1 MAYVTKDTLVDI
13 FFDTEK
19 FYTTDEFLSESV
31 RASINGTIFYGAD
44 DYPPLPAKKFDKTTV
59 TVVRKRTFEAAIS
72 AQRKHL
78 EARIAVHNFASA
90 TNPGGGVKFGSRAQE
105 EALCRCS
112 TLYPVLNTE
121 ENFQRYYNVNR
132 KRNSA
137 LYDDACIYTPEIII
151 CKSDVDKPARLP
163 RDKWD
168 TVDVVTIAAPNLQKH
183 PADNKYNPYSGK
195 PAQIS
200 DEELFALQERRLR
213 HMFTVVAHNG
223 AEIFVTGAFGCGA
236 FSNNPEIVARAY
248 KKVLPEF
255 DGYFKEIVF
264 AIYCHPQSPTN
275 FEVFKKIFTGETT

>member
-1 MAYVTKDTLVDI
+1 MTYVSKDALVDI

-19 FYTTDEFLSESV
+19 FYTTDEFLREAV
-31 RASINGTIFYGAD
+31 RTSIAGTKFYGAE
-44 DYPPLPAKKFDKTTV
+44 DYPPLPAKKFQKTAV
-59 TVVRKRTFEAAIS
+59 TVVRKRSFDAAIS

-90 TNPGGGVKFGSRAQE
+90 TNPGGGVKHGSRAQE

-112 TLYPVLNTE
+112 TLYPVLDTK
-121 ENFQRYYNVNR
+121 ENWQRYYKVNR
-132 KRNSA
+132 QRNDS
-137 LYDDACIYTPEIII
+137 LYDDACIYTPEIIV
-151 CKSDVDKPARLP
+151 CKSDIEKPARLP

-168 TVDVVTIAAPNLQKH
+168 NVDVITVAAPNLRER
-183 PADNKYNPYSGK
+183 PNNTYNPESGK

-213 HMFTVVAHNG
+213 HMFTVVAHHG

-236 FSNNPEIVARAY
+236 FKNNPEVVARAY
-248 KKVLPEF
+248 KKILPEF

-264 AIYCHPQSPTN
+264 AIYCRSQEMTN
-275 FEVFKKIFTGETT
+275 FEVFKKILVEELT